1 MKVGVIGVGAVGS
14 ATSLELIERGV
25 CRELVL
31 IDRDRARARAVALD
45 MGYGAPLQ
53 PAVDV
58 AFGEYDAL
66 TGAQL
71 VVVTAGVNEKAGGAT
86 DRSDPHGRLRLLD
99 TNAEVFREV
108 VPRIVEVAPE
118 AVLMVV
124 TDPPDPLA
132 DLTRALAGHDRVF
145 STGTLIDSLRFR
157 FHLGKWLGVRPRTV
171 TRPTSWTRPL
181 QYAVGALSAV
191 YALWYGA
198 LPFWVEGPMS
208 DEIRQRALQAA
219 AANPALYPNPSQ
231 YADTVATFGVVLL
244 VVVAVITVAV
254 AIAVLIGTLRRWTWM
269 YYVVMGLLALGMLSL
284 PTALA
289 TALGIIEPAP
299 ALGGSLVVVQWSGV
313 ALGSVAIAL
322 GAWMLVAL
330 LRRGP
335 WATRRVLPAQ

>member
-31 IDRDRARARAVALD
+31 VDKNTARARGVALD
-45 MGYGAPLQ
+45 MGYSAPLR

-58 AFGEYDAL
+58 AFGDYDVL

-99 TNAEVFREV
+99 TNAEVFRDI

-157 FHLGKWLGVRPRTV
+157 VHLGKWLGVRPRDVQAMVVGEHGTTEV
-171 TRPTSWTRPL
+171 LLWSSASVGGVPVLDLFRDAGHPMDRVRAEIE
-181 QYAVGALSAV
+181 QDIRYANINIIEGTGA
-191 YALWYGA
+191 
-198 LPFWVEGPMS
+198 
-208 DEIRQRALQAA
+208 
-219 AANPALYPNPSQ
+219 SQ
-231 YADTVATFGVVLL
+231 YGIGAVCARLAEAVLRNECAVLPVAAYNEHYGTTLSLVSVLGSAGVV
-244 VVVAVITVAV
+244 
-254 AIAVLIGTLRRWTWM
+254 M
-269 YYVVMGLLALGMLSL
+269 MF
-284 PTALA
+284 
-289 TALGIIEPAP
+289 EPAMNEEERQ
-299 ALGGSLVVVQWSGV
+299 ALEASAKTLQE
-313 ALGSVAIAL
+313 A
-322 GAWMLVAL
+322 
-330 LRRGP
+330 RH
-335 WATRRVLPAQ
+335 RVLAA